1 MRGDPGK
8 RLTILSKAEK
18 LALYGLP
25 DFDDFQRTEL
35 FAMTE
40 AERALAFQR
49 RGLTQQVYC
58 LLQLGY
64 FKAKQT
70 FFRFSL
76 KDVPSEDV
84 AFLLLRYFPG
94 QALATRQLAY
104 SEFCAQRKEI
114 ASLFGYRLWSDGDL
128 PVLLEKATLLARTD
142 VTAKFLLTELMAFLN
157 AKRIVRPGYTTL
169 QTLISNALTAERLRL
184 EHRIDVALDD
194 AARAALQK
202 LLVREDTLSELA
214 SIKQDA
220 KHFSYRMMVL
230 ERQKRATLAPLYT
243 IAKALL
249 PGLGI

>member
-1 MRGDPGK
+1 MRGDRSK
-8 RLTILSKAEK
+8 RLTVLSETEK

-25 DFDDFQRTEL
+25 DFDEFQRTEF

-49 RGLTQQVYC
+49 RGLTDQVYC

-76 KDVPSEDV
+76 KDVSSEDI

-114 ASLFGYRLWSDGDL
+114 ASLFGYL
-128 PVLLEKATLLARTD
+128 
-142 VTAKFLLTELMAFLN
+142 
-157 AKRIVRPGYTTL
+157 
-169 QTLISNALTAERLRL
+169 
-184 EHRIDVALDD
+184 
-194 AARAALQK
+194 
-202 LLVREDTLSELA
+202 
-214 SIKQDA
+214 
-220 KHFSYRMMVL
+220 
-230 ERQKRATLAPLYT
+230 
-243 IAKALL
+243 
-249 PGLGI
+249 

>member
-40 AERALAFQR
+40 AERALALQR

-104 SEFCAQRKEI
+104 SEFCAQRKAI
-114 ASLFGYRLWSDGDL
+114 ASLFGYRLWSDDDL

-184 EHRIDVALDD
+184 EQRIDVALDD
-194 AARAALQK
+194 ARGPHCKSFSFAR
-202 LLVREDTLSELA
+202 THCLSSRPSNRTPNTSA
-214 SIKQDA
+214 
-220 KHFSYRMMVL
+220 
-230 ERQKRATLAPLYT
+230 
-243 IAKALL
+243 IA
-249 PGLGI
+249 